1 MTHLWRNNMVRKI
14 LILLLICVAAVAT
27 YFALT
32 RERFYS
38 TDSRKA
44 LEYYQSGVDNIMKFY
59 MPEGIRDMVMAAEED
74 PEFPLPHL
82 LLLRAEPYSMDKKEQ
97 AGWYKR
103 LAVPSSEWTEFE
115 KGLITLSMGKPEQ
128 EDREKVAAEIE
139 DFLQKYP
146 SRMEA
151 FFLLI
156 NKYRQLVENPEKMI
170 RFYETMHRQYP
181 NNAQI
186 LNMMGYFYA
195 ALGQPDKAKVVFEKY
210 VYIQPDEANPYD
222 SFGEFYY
229 NIGQFGKA
237 EGYFRKALVRK
248 PDFDPS
254 KLHLVRTL
262 LHMGRVS
269 AALGILDEMEKNNA
283 ESITAN
289 STVFFRFLCY
299 MFTRNMPEMEK
310 LVDRL
315 PEMHLVDSV
324 RRGISLQYCLQTE
337 NLECV
342 KEILEKQKSTSS
354 WEYNH
359 HYLMNRANFLR
370 LTGHPK
376 ESAALLKE
384 KFSAH
389 ILNSYFDIRYYVY
402 YILIEDYMK
411 LGEPDKAEKLA
422 EELPPGYRAYFLM
435 KIMDST
441 GKRDKAL
448 GFAREVVKNFPEAD
462 SNFYVLTE
470 AREYAEQGNRR

>member
-1 MTHLWRNNMVRKI
+1 MVRKI
-14 LILLLICVAAVAT
+14 LILLLVCVAVVAT

-59 MPEGIRDMVMAAEED
+59 MPEGIRDMAMAAEED

-97 AGWYKR
+97 AGWYKK
-103 LAVPSSEWTEFE
+103 LAVPSPEWTEFE

-146 SRMEA
+146 SRLEA

-222 SFGEFYY
+222 SFGDFYY
-229 NIGQFGKA
+229 NTGEFDKA
-237 EGYFRKALVRK
+237 EGYYRKALARK
-248 PDFDPS
+248 PDFDAS
-254 KLHLVRTL
+254 KLHLVQTL
-262 LHMGRVS
+262 LRMGKVS
-269 AALGILDEMEKNNA
+269 AAQGVLDEIEKDKTGA
-283 ESITAN
+283 ITAN
-289 STVFFRFLCY
+289 STIFLRFLCY
-299 MFTRNMPEMEK
+299 MFTGNMAEMEK

-315 PEMHLVDSV
+315 PEMHLADSV
-324 RRGISLQYCLQTE
+324 RQRISLYYCVQTE

-342 KEILEKQKSTSS
+342 KEILEKLNKSGRSM
-354 WEYNH
+354 YN
-359 HYLMNRANFLR
+359 YDFLMNQANILR
-370 LTGHPK
+370 ITGHPK
-376 ESAALLKE
+376 ESAALLE
-384 KFSAH
+384 ESFSAH
-389 ILNSYFDIRYYVY
+389 ILNSHFDIRHYVY
-402 YILIEDYMK
+402 YILIEDYME
-411 LGEPDKAEKLA
+411 LREYDKAEKLA
-422 EELPPGYRAYFLM
+422 EELPLGYRAYLLM
-435 KIMDST
+435 KIMDSA
-441 GKRDKAL
+441 GKKDSAL
-448 GFAREVVKNFPEAD
+448 RFAGEVLKDFPEAD
-462 SNFYVLTE
+462 SDFYILTE
-470 AREYAEQGNRR
+470 AREYAEQGNRRQNP